1 MLGRPNRGGF
11 GFFVVSL
18 YKNIC
23 GEGTNRMC
31 FLYFVVVVGLMGNV
45 FTLFLAKKRGF
56 FKLVV
61 IFLFFR
67 NSEESYF
74 LVFFSS

>member
-1 MLGRPNRGGF
+1 
-11 GFFVVSL
+11 
-18 YKNIC
+18 
-23 GEGTNRMC
+23 MC

>member
-1 MLGRPNRGGF
+1 MLGQPNRGGF

-45 FTLFLAKKRGF
+45 FTLFLAKKKG
-56 FKLVV
+56 V
-61 IFLFFR
+61 FL
-67 NSEESYF
+67 N
-74 LVFFSS
+74 L